1 MRLPLALA
9 GLAWAPVAYVLYLFL
24 AAYLTAR
31 RNAAKA
37 LELKC
42 EDPPFQ
48 KNRWPLGLDNLKRAL
63 AA

>member
-1 MRLPLALA
+1 MDVPLAIAALLLA
-9 GLAWAPVAYVLYLFL
+9 YFIYLVLS
-24 AAYLTAR
+24 AYLMR
-31 RNAAKA
+31 RKNAAKA

-42 EDPPFQ
+42 EDPPLQ